1 MTKLGLT
8 INESKTSLK
17 DARRE
22 RFVFL
27 GYSFGPHNPYKF
39 KPGVRLYMSA
49 NPSKKSVQRLKAKV
63 GELLGCVLHSPQ
75 EKSTWAP
82 AQFRWRLRNSRILRV
97 ASVAASSLYS
107 SQ

>member
-22 RFVFL
+22 RFAFL
-27 GYSFGPHNPYKF
+27 GYSFGPHYPCKF

-63 GELLGCVLHSPQ
+63 DELLDQATPLPGQ
-75 EKSTWAP
+75 KYGTT
-82 AQFRWRLRNSRILRV
+82 
-97 ASVAASSLYS
+97 
-107 SQ
+107 